1 MCTLIRLN
9 FTKQTMHYCQTQR
22 EPNSMA
28 GRLNG
33 SKYHVWPTKVIQ
45 KLGRRNKPNSMAEHH
60 PNLWN
65 FAVNRRKHTENSQ
78 SHYLFMLVKILQKS
92 LSFRGHSLL
101 QSSLVCCC
109 FCQLSSQYP
118 CSSPSWQHDWTIQG
132 LPSENLEFLLTS
144 YMFLWVFLG
153 EINLALPKNNDL
165 PWFTPS
171 CLSISVEENEA
182 FRKIINFW
190 GAIHSKPP
198 LGSPAL

>member
-1 MCTLIRLN
+1 MVSRC
-9 FTKQTMHYCQTQR
+9 
-22 EPNSMA
+22 
-28 GRLNG
+28 

-78 SHYLFMLVKILQKS
+78 NINYLFMLVKILEKSQS
-92 LSFRGHSLL
+92 LSEAIPCCNLLWSAVVFVSWAVNTPVHPVHGNMIFHDPGFTRWKSWVENRKPAICSEMSFRK
-101 QSSLVCCC
+101 
-109 FCQLSSQYP
+109 
-118 CSSPSWQHDWTIQG
+118 
-132 LPSENLEFLLTS
+132 
-144 YMFLWVFLG
+144 G

-165 PWFTPS
+165 PWLTPS
-171 CLSISVEENEA
+171 CLSISVEKNEA